1 VVALQGCNVVVA
13 GGGIG
18 GMTAALLLGSAGAS
32 VRLLERVTE
41 PAAVG
46 AGILLQPNGL
56 AVLDALGLGGQLQ
69 RAAWRAPPAAIRDPT
84 GSVLLELP
92 LPDFGH
98 GLDHALVLRR
108 SHLYGVLLAA
118 VRAHPAIQVRLGT
131 QVRCASPDGTVGT
144 CQQGVEA
151 VMAADLVVGA
161 DGAASTVRA
170 HGEFGTVVRATG
182 ARYVRADPGTG
193 DQLGWGEYWTP
204 LGLFGGAPLGD
215 GSTYLYLD
223 ATAPPV
229 ARALAERDL
238 DGFRGLWA
246 AALPPAA
253 SVLDRLGSVEEL
265 LVNQVVRVDCKRW
278 VDGRLVLVGDA
289 AHAMAPNLGQG
300 ANSAIVD
307 AAVLAAELAAAQPL
321 EQALGR
327 YTARRRPAV
336 GWVQDAADRLARL
349 SRVSNPVL
357 RWGRDV
363 ALRRLGRLA
372 TGPRRQHRVQQ
383 EDPAWLYAT
392 ARRLHRQEATDTDG
406 LTGRHRSAV
415 QVPRNR
421 CACAAVWWSAVGRGA
436 TRWSPA
442 DHGDDQ
448 RHSGRRVEQPHRRQ
462 RQQAKGDQ
470 GDHHGREED
479 TPAGADRDK
488 TYACKQH
495 WQGEH
500 AEHVDAV
507 GLDEG
512 GTQLALLDCTARGRL
527 RLDPLIGTGPQRQ
540 PHPRGQREQ
549 QAHGHADPGHA
560 PRHLVLLLSRCGVD
574 GAMPAPMRLA
584 SRVVWLD
591 GANGTAVALPASG
604 PGQAGRAR
612 GVGES

>member
-1 VVALQGCNVVVA
+1 LVSWQSSSAEQGEDAVPVQGCNVVVA

-32 VRLLERVTE
+32 VRLLERVAE

-56 AVLDALGLGGQLQ
+56 AVLYALGLGEELQ
-69 RAAWRAPPAAIRDPT
+69 RAAWRTPPAAIRDPA

-118 VRAHPAIQVRLGT
+118 VHAHPAVAVRLGT
-131 QVRCASPDGTVGT
+131 QVSWASPDGIVRV
-144 CQQGVEA
+144 CHQGVEA
-151 VMAADLVVGA
+151 ESTADLVVGA

-170 HGEFGTVVRATG
+170 HGDFGAVLRATG
-182 ARYVRADPGTG
+182 ACYVRALVPGVG
-193 DQLGWGEYWTP
+193 HELGWGEYWTP

-238 DGFRGLWA
+238 EAFRRLWA
-246 AALPPAA
+246 AALPLAA
-253 SVLDRLGSVEEL
+253 SALEGLGSVEEL
-265 LVNQVVRVDCKRW
+265 LVNQVVRVDCQRW
-278 VDGRLVLVGDA
+278 ADGRLVLVGDA

-349 SRVSNPVL
+349 SRVSHPLL

-363 ALRRLGRLA
+363 ALRRVGRLA

-383 EDPAWLYAT
+383 EDPVWLYAT
-392 ARRLHRQEATDTDG
+392 ARTFHQPGSHR
-406 LTGRHRSAV
+406 
-415 QVPRNR
+415 P
-421 CACAAVWWSAVGRGA
+421 
-436 TRWSPA
+436 
-442 DHGDDQ
+442 
-448 RHSGRRVEQPHRRQ
+448 
-462 RQQAKGDQ
+462 
-470 GDHHGREED
+470 
-479 TPAGADRDK
+479 
-488 TYACKQH
+488 
-495 WQGEH
+495 
-500 AEHVDAV
+500 
-507 GLDEG
+507 
-512 GTQLALLDCTARGRL
+512 
-527 RLDPLIGTGPQRQ
+527 
-540 PHPRGQREQ
+540 
-549 QAHGHADPGHA
+549 
-560 PRHLVLLLSRCGVD
+560 
-574 GAMPAPMRLA
+574 
-584 SRVVWLD
+584 
-591 GANGTAVALPASG
+591 
-604 PGQAGRAR
+604 
-612 GVGES
+612 

>member
-1 VVALQGCNVVVA
+1 VIQRRKGEDAVPLQGCKVVVA

-32 VRLLERVTE
+32 VRLLERVAE

-56 AVLDALGLGGQLQ
+56 AVLDALGLGEALR
-69 RAAWRAPPAAIRDPT
+69 RAAWRTPPAAIRDPT

-108 SHLYGVLLAA
+108 SHLYRVLLAA
-118 VRAHPAIQVRLGT
+118 VRAHPAIAVRLGT
-131 QVRCASPDGTVGT
+131 QVRWASPDGTVGT

-151 VMAADLVVGA
+151 ATTADLVVGA

-170 HGEFGTVVRATG
+170 HGDFGAVAQATS
-182 ARYVRADPGTG
+182 ACYVRALVPGTG
-193 DQLGWGEYWTP
+193 HELGWGEYWTP
-204 LGLFGGAPLGD
+204 LGLLGGAPLGD

-246 AALPPAA
+246 AALPPVAPA
-253 SVLDRLGSVEEL
+253 LEGLGSLDAL

-307 AAVLAAELAAAQPL
+307 AVVLAAELAAAQPL
-321 EQALGR
+321 PQALGR
-327 YTARRRPAV
+327 YMARRRPAV

-357 RWGRDV
+357 RWGRDA

-372 TGPRRQHRVQQ
+372 TGPGRQHRVQQ
-383 EDPAWLYAT
+383 EDPAWLYVT
-392 ARRLHRQEATDTDG
+392 AQTLHRQGGPA
-406 LTGRHRSAV
+406 LTA
-415 QVPRNR
+415 
-421 CACAAVWWSAVGRGA
+421 
-436 TRWSPA
+436 
-442 DHGDDQ
+442 
-448 RHSGRRVEQPHRRQ
+448 
-462 RQQAKGDQ
+462 
-470 GDHHGREED
+470 
-479 TPAGADRDK
+479 
-488 TYACKQH
+488 
-495 WQGEH
+495 
-500 AEHVDAV
+500 
-507 GLDEG
+507 
-512 GTQLALLDCTARGRL
+512 
-527 RLDPLIGTGPQRQ
+527 
-540 PHPRGQREQ
+540 
-549 QAHGHADPGHA
+549 
-560 PRHLVLLLSRCGVD
+560 
-574 GAMPAPMRLA
+574 
-584 SRVVWLD
+584 
-591 GANGTAVALPASG
+591 
-604 PGQAGRAR
+604 
-612 GVGES
+612 